1 MLKPAILF
9 KDEIQKKFAEIM
21 YSEDAF
27 YYNGYAHCNLPI
39 KIEPDE
45 CLYQWAICDDDKVVG
60 YMSYRINMYTD
71 SVDRFGLISFDKG
84 NPVVVSDALY
94 RIQQLVKKYRRIEWH
109 CVSGNPAAKVYDKLC
124 KRYNGY
130 KATMH
135 ECTRD
140 NDGNFRDSYIYE
152 IFRKGVSNNVSE

>member
-21 YSEDAF
+21 YLDDAF

-45 CLYQWAICDDDKVVG
+45 CLYQLAICDNDEVVG
-60 YMSYRINMYTD
+60 YVSYRINMYTD

-84 NPVVVSDALY
+84 NSTVVKDVLY
-94 RIQQLVKKYRRIEWH
+94 LIQQLVKKYRRIEWH
-109 CVSGNPAAKVYDKLC
+109 CVGGNPAARVYDSIC
-124 KRYNGY
+124 ERYNGY
-130 KATMH
+130 KATLH
-135 ECTRD
+135 KCVRD

-152 IFRKGVSNNVSE
+152 IFRKGASDNDSE

>member
-9 KDEIQKKFAEIM
+9 KDEIQRKFAEIM

-45 CLYQWAICDDDKVVG
+45 CLYQWAICDNDEVVG

-94 RIQQLVKKYRRIEWH
+94 QIQQLIKKHRRIEWH
-109 CVSGNPAAKVYDKLC
+109 CVGGNPAARVYDSIC
-124 KRYNGY
+124 ERYNGY
-130 KATMH
+130 KATLH

-152 IFRKGVSNNVSE
+152 IFRKGVTDNDSE